1 MIGARV
7 LTGSTLCSKLTRH
20 HSLCNLQQVSVCSR
34 PQVEGTMRRRSHMQP
49 AQAQR
54 QTVETPTAPGSNS
67 NFTGLPEDPADIPV
81 VGKVHGKQMQ
91 VGAAVHEPTPCNVFF
106 DA

>member
-1 MIGARV
+1 M
-7 LTGSTLCSKLTRH
+7 LTGSPLCSRVALKN
-20 HSLCNLQQVSVCSR
+20 SLCDLQHLTLCSR
-34 PQVEGTMRRRSHMQP
+34 PQLSRGMMRRRSHMQP
-49 AQAQR
+49 AHAQR

-67 NFTGLPEDPADIPV
+67 NFKGLPKDPADIPV

-91 VGAAVHEPTPCNVFF
+91 VGAAVHEATPCDVYF